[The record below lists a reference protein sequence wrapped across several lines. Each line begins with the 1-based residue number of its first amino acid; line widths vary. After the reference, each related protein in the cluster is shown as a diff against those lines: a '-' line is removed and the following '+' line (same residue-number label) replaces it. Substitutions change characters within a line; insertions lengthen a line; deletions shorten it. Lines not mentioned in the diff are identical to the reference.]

1 MDLLLFRLLNK
12 KVKGQKF
19 DKHATVKYIIFCVLH
34 DVFVKI
40 TILMVIYCCISLRFE
55 T

>member
-19 DKHATVKYIIFCVLH
+19 DKHATVKYIIFCVLY

-40 TILMVIYCCISLRFE
+40 VILMVISLQSV